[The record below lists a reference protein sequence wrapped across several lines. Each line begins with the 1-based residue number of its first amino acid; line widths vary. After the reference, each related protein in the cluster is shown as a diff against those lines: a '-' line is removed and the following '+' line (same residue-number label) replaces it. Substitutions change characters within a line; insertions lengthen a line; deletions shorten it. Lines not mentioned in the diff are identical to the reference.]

1 MKTKKLEASGIVMKL
16 QSVDK
21 VYEGLVIVEKVNL
34 SNQGDPIKLFK
45 TIHVSCNLIN
55 SRSFLCVHQTPFID
69 NHED

>member
-1 MKTKKLEASGIVMKL
+1 MNTKKLEASGIVMNL

-45 TIHVSCNLIN
+45 MYRQFMLVAI
-55 SRSFLCVHQTPFID
+55 
-69 NHED
+69 